1 MFFNNYRPISLLS
14 VFSKILE
21 RLMYSRLLK
30 FLNKQDFFNKFQFG
44 FRNKHSTFMAL
55 IILLENL
62 VKALDNGNCAV
73 GIFLD
78 FQKAFD
84 TVDHCILLDKLHIY
98 GIAHDWFS
106 SYMSKRHQSVMYNNF
121 ESDYKEIKCGVP
133 QGSVLGPLLFLFYIN
148 DLPSVS
154 KLFMPILFADDT
166 NLFCTGKNLG
176 DIVNEINV
184 EIDKIYSW
192 VKANKLSLNVEK
204 TNFMLFTPKCF
215 PRNMDDLLING
226 NRISEV
232 NKQRVLMHGHQG
244 WNVRHGL
251 CHIYMRYLYI
261 YELFIAF
268 VCFVVCSLL

>member
-1 MFFNNYRPISLLS
+1 MLFNNYRPISLLS

-21 RLMYSRLLK
+21 RLMYNRLLK
-30 FLNKQDFFNKFQFG
+30 CLNKQGFFNKFQLG

-55 IILLENL
+55 IILLEKL

-98 GIAHDWFS
+98 GIRGIAHDWFS
-106 SYMSKRHQSVMYNNF
+106 SNMFKRHQSVMYNNF
-121 ESDYKEIKCGVP
+121 ESEYTKIKCGVP
-133 QGSVLGPLLFLFYIN
+133 QGSVLGPLLFLIYIN
-148 DLPSVS
+148 ALPSVS

-184 EIDKIYSW
+184 EIDKIYSC
-192 VKANKLSLNVEK
+192 VKANISSLNVEK

-215 PRNMDDLLING
+215 HEIWTTYSSMETEYQRWMKPNF
-226 NRISEV
+226 SE
-232 NKQRVLMHGHQG
+232 
-244 WNVRHGL
+244 W
-251 CHIYMRYLYI
+251 
-261 YELFIAF
+261 
-268 VCFVVCSLL
+268 